1 MKASFK
7 KPSLSM
13 GYKKLPGMS
22 GYVSTV
28 NGTCLSLTLDTE
40 DTRNQVLLPGDVSAG
55 YGRSGRPETY
65 QAIGIRHLKI
75 FGVGNLI
82 ADAYQRGAF
91 FYIVS
96 QYGVFI
102 KEFLKYRLLFL
113 EDVGKPVYI
122 SLLIYVEEGK

>member
-1 MKASFK
+1 
-7 KPSLSM
+7 
-13 GYKKLPGMS
+13 MS

-28 NGTCLSLTLDTE
+28 DGTCFSLTLDTE
-40 DTRNQVLLPGDVSAG
+40 DTRNQVLSPGNVSARD
-55 YGRSGRPETY
+55 GRSGRPETY
-65 QAIGIRHLKI
+65 QTIGIRHLKI
-75 FGVGNLI
+75 SGVGNLI

-102 KEFLKYRLLFL
+102 KEFLEYRLLFL